1 MPFKRNTTVISI
13 LPRSKQRGSLICYR
27 SHSWQDLNPD
37 NQTAASVQESYA
49 SPAGT
54 QPVSLP
60 ELVPLLGEACSMLVS
75 ALHSAHPAHTGCL
88 SCSKPFSLH
97 HSAAGEVCF
106 SQMPGLGQAV
116 SILFH
121 SGRGW
126 KLSKAGIFLFVL
138 FFLLFLLVLFL
149 IQLVE
154 PSPLLSN
161 KCFKNKTKQNKSQL
175 SELLRV
181 RLCSEQQ
188 VSWTW
193 EEEQDSTCRPQ
204 CQELGSRSS
213 QPRQAHTGTA
223 PSRQT

>member
-1 MPFKRNTTVISI
+1 
-13 LPRSKQRGSLICYR
+13 
-27 SHSWQDLNPD
+27 
-37 NQTAASVQESYA
+37 
-49 SPAGT
+49 
-54 QPVSLP
+54 
-60 ELVPLLGEACSMLVS
+60 
-75 ALHSAHPAHTGCL
+75 
-88 SCSKPFSLH
+88 
-97 HSAAGEVCF
+97 
-106 SQMPGLGQAV
+106 MPGLGQAV